1 MPFSGASSRWL
12 QRYAPALLAV
22 ALIIAMSI
30 SLAWQAA
37 GWLRLQRSPVAVAAS
52 PVSHESIR
60 SDPTRLARLFG
71 TSAQDPNAPP
81 PATNLDLVL
90 KGSFVQS
97 DPKLSSAIIQ
107 RQGDKPHRYAVGG
120 EISDGVKLHAVYR
133 DRVELQRGGRLESLP
148 FPHRSGDC
156 WPARTT
162 LQARTTRSNNC
173 KACRMRTLQHCAS
186 AWTPCASRWKPRPS
200 QNPPKKTRASPRPRL
215 RKATDPMSQPLL
227 RALFAPSSRSY
238 VPAVLL
244 SLALGIQAAH
254 AENNGGNAFVPAG
267 NQQEAHWTINLK
279 DADIR
284 EFIDQISE
292 ITGETFVVDP
302 RVKGQVSVVSKA
314 QLSLSEV
321 YQLFLSVM
329 STHGF
334 TVVAQ
339 GDQARIVPNAEA
351 KTEAGGGQSA
361 PDRLETRVIQV
372 QQSPVSELIPLI
384 RPLVPQY
391 GHLAAVPSANAL
403 IISDRS
409 ANIARIED
417 VIRQLDQKG
426 SHDYSVINLR
436 YGWVMDAA
444 EVLNNAM
451 SRGQAKGAAGA
462 QVIADARKPPDHPR
476 PAAGARQLVQ
486 LAQSL
491 DTLTARSANTRVIRL
506 RHNDAK
512 TLAETLGQISEGMKN
527 NGGQGGEQTGGGRPS
542 NILIRADESTNAL
555 VLLADPDTVNALE
568 DIVRQLDVPRAQVLV
583 EAAIVEISGDIQDAV
598 GVQWAINK
606 GGMGGTKTNFANTGL
621 SIGTL
626 LQSLEQQGTGIH
638 PRRRHRRHRQQ
649 QLRRAGHRALGQ
661 HQEQPAVDPEPVDPG
676 QPESGDSG
684 RPERTVPDRLLHHQ
698 QRRFEQPV
706 HHRGAQGYRRQPQG
720 HSAHQRRRGPAPG
733 DRAGDL
739 GPAAQRPAA
748 QQYRP
753 DHQQALD
760 QEHHPRRERPSDRDR
775 RPDPGRRF
783 PSRVEGSPARG
794 HPIARSPVPFHQGH
808 TQAQPDG
815 LPASYGGPRQRR
827 SRRALGQ
834 EIQRHPGHR
843 RHSRPGG
850 RPSILPTNAN
860 QLFDGQAVDLREL
873 KTE

>member
-148 FPHRSGDC
+148 FPHRSGG
-156 WPARTT
+156 
-162 LQARTTRSNNC
+162 L
-173 KACRMRTLQHCAS
+173 LAS
-186 AWTPCASRWKPRPS
+186 ADDITSENDSIEQLQSLQDENAAALRERLDALRQQMEATPIA
-200 QNPPKKTRASPRPRL
+200 NPPKKTRASPRPRL

-254 AENNGGNAFVPAG
+254 AEDSGGNAFVPAG

-302 RVKGQVSVVSKA
+302 RVRAVSVVSKA

-451 SRGQAKGAAGA
+451 SAA
-462 QVIADARKPPDHPR
+462 R
-476 PAAGARQLVQ
+476 
-486 LAQSL
+486 
-491 DTLTARSANTRVIRL
+491 
-506 RHNDAK
+506 
-512 TLAETLGQISEGMKN
+512 
-527 NGGQGGEQTGGGRPS
+527 
-542 NILIRADESTNAL
+542 
-555 VLLADPDTVNALE
+555 
-568 DIVRQLDVPRAQVLV
+568 PRA
-583 EAAIVEISGDIQDAV
+583 
-598 GVQWAINK
+598 
-606 GGMGGTKTNFANTGL
+606 
-621 SIGTL
+621 
-626 LQSLEQQGTGIH
+626 
-638 PRRRHRRHRQQ
+638 
-649 QLRRAGHRALGQ
+649 RRA
-661 HQEQPAVDPEPVDPG
+661 
-676 QPESGDSG
+676 
-684 RPERTVPDRLLHHQ
+684 
-698 QRRFEQPV
+698 
-706 HHRGAQGYRRQPQG
+706 
-720 HSAHQRRRGPAPG
+720 
-733 DRAGDL
+733 
-739 GPAAQRPAA
+739 
-748 QQYRP
+748 
-753 DHQQALD
+753 
-760 QEHHPRRERPSDRDR
+760 PR
-775 RPDPGRRF
+775 
-783 PSRVEGSPARG
+783 
-794 HPIARSPVPFHQGH
+794 
-808 TQAQPDG
+808 
-815 LPASYGGPRQRR
+815 
-827 SRRALGQ
+827 
-834 EIQRHPGHR
+834 
-843 RHSRPGG
+843 
-850 RPSILPTNAN
+850 
-860 QLFDGQAVDLREL
+860 
-873 KTE
+873 

>member
-1 MPFSGASSRWL
+1 
-12 QRYAPALLAV
+12 
-22 ALIIAMSI
+22 
-30 SLAWQAA
+30 
-37 GWLRLQRSPVAVAAS
+37 
-52 PVSHESIR
+52 
-60 SDPTRLARLFG
+60 
-71 TSAQDPNAPP
+71 
-81 PATNLDLVL
+81 
-90 KGSFVQS
+90 
-97 DPKLSSAIIQ
+97 
-107 RQGDKPHRYAVGG
+107 
-120 EISDGVKLHAVYR
+120 
-133 DRVELQRGGRLESLP
+133 
-148 FPHRSGDC
+148 
-156 WPARTT
+156 
-162 LQARTTRSNNC
+162 
-173 KACRMRTLQHCAS
+173 
-186 AWTPCASRWKPRPS
+186 
-200 QNPPKKTRASPRPRL
+200 
-215 RKATDPMSQPLL
+215 MSQPLL

-244 SLALGIQAAH
+244 SLALGIQVAH
-254 AENNGGNAFVPAG
+254 AEDSGRNAFVPAG

-292 ITGETFVVDP
+292 ITGETFVVNP

-462 QVIADARKPPDHPR
+462 QVIADARTNRLIILGPPQ
-476 PAAGARQLVQ
+476 ARAKLVQ

-491 DTLTARSANTRVIRL
+491 DTPTARSANTRVIRL

-555 VLLADPDTVNALE
+555 ILLADPDTVNALE

-606 GGMGGTKTNFANTGL
+606 GGMGGTRTNFGNTGL

-626 LQSLEQQGTGIH
+626 LQALKDDKPPALPDGAIVGIGSSSFGALVTALSANSKSNLLSTPSLLTLDNQKAEILVGQNVPFNTGSYTTNSEGSSNPFTTVERKDIGVNLKVTPHINDGAALRLEIEQEISSIA
-638 PRRRHRRHRQQ
+638 PSVQQ
-649 QLRRAGHRALGQ
+649 VSNTDIITNKRSIKSTILAENGQVIVLGGLIQDDVVQAESKVPLLGDIPWLGKLFRSTKDTHTKRNLMVFLRPTVVLDGAGLA
-661 HQEQPAVDPEPVDPG
+661 AI
-676 QPESGDSG
+676 SGKKYSDI
-684 RPERTVPDRLLHHQ
+684 RV
-698 QRRFEQPV
+698 
-706 HHRGAQGYRRQPQG
+706 
-720 HSAHQRRRGPAPG
+720 
-733 DRAGDL
+733 
-739 GPAAQRPAA
+739 
-748 QQYRP
+748 
-753 DHQQALD
+753 LD
-760 QEHHPRRERPSDRDR
+760 
-775 RPDPGRRF
+775 GRRS
-783 PSRVEGSPARG
+783 PEGRG
-794 HPIARSPVPFHQGH
+794 
-808 TQAQPDG
+808 
-815 LPASYGGPRQRR
+815 
-827 SRRALGQ
+827 
-834 EIQRHPGHR
+834 
-843 RHSRPGG
+843 
-850 RPSILPTNAN
+850 SILPSSAG
-860 QLFDGQAVDLREL
+860 QLFDGQTVDLRDL
-873 KTE
+873 KAE

>member
-1 MPFSGASSRWL
+1 
-12 QRYAPALLAV
+12 
-22 ALIIAMSI
+22 
-30 SLAWQAA
+30 
-37 GWLRLQRSPVAVAAS
+37 
-52 PVSHESIR
+52 
-60 SDPTRLARLFG
+60 
-71 TSAQDPNAPP
+71 
-81 PATNLDLVL
+81 
-90 KGSFVQS
+90 
-97 DPKLSSAIIQ
+97 
-107 RQGDKPHRYAVGG
+107 
-120 EISDGVKLHAVYR
+120 
-133 DRVELQRGGRLESLP
+133 
-148 FPHRSGDC
+148 
-156 WPARTT
+156 
-162 LQARTTRSNNC
+162 
-173 KACRMRTLQHCAS
+173 
-186 AWTPCASRWKPRPS
+186 
-200 QNPPKKTRASPRPRL
+200 
-215 RKATDPMSQPLL
+215 MSQPLF
-227 RALFAPSSRSY
+227 RALFTPTSRSY

-254 AENNGGNAFVPAG
+254 AEDSGRNAFVPAG

-462 QVIADARKPPDHPR
+462 QVIADARTTRLIILGPPQ
-476 PAAGARQLVQ
+476 ARAKLVQ

-491 DTLTARSANTRVIRL
+491 DTPTARSANTRVIRL

-555 VLLADPDTVNALE
+555 ILLADPDTVNALE

-606 GGMGGTKTNFANTGL
+606 GGMGGTRTNFGNTGL

-626 LQSLEQQGTGIH
+626 LQALKDDKPPALPDGAIVGIGSSSFGALVTALSANSKSNLLSTPSLLTLDNQKAEILVGQNVPFNTGSYTTNSEGSSNPFTTVERKDIGVNLKVTPHINDGAALRLEIEQEISSIA
-638 PRRRHRRHRQQ
+638 PSVQQ
-649 QLRRAGHRALGQ
+649 VSNTDIITNKRSIKSTILAENGQVIVLGGLIQDDVVQAESKVPLLGDIPWLGKLFRSTKDTHTKRNLMVFLRPTVVLDGAGLA
-661 HQEQPAVDPEPVDPG
+661 AI
-676 QPESGDSG
+676 SGKKYSDI
-684 RPERTVPDRLLHHQ
+684 RV
-698 QRRFEQPV
+698 
-706 HHRGAQGYRRQPQG
+706 
-720 HSAHQRRRGPAPG
+720 
-733 DRAGDL
+733 
-739 GPAAQRPAA
+739 
-748 QQYRP
+748 
-753 DHQQALD
+753 LD
-760 QEHHPRRERPSDRDR
+760 
-775 RPDPGRRF
+775 GRRS
-783 PSRVEGSPARG
+783 PEGRG
-794 HPIARSPVPFHQGH
+794 
-808 TQAQPDG
+808 
-815 LPASYGGPRQRR
+815 
-827 SRRALGQ
+827 
-834 EIQRHPGHR
+834 
-843 RHSRPGG
+843 
-850 RPSILPTNAN
+850 SILPSSAG
-860 QLFDGQAVDLREL
+860 QLFDGQTVDLRDL
-873 KTE
+873 KAE

>member
-1 MPFSGASSRWL
+1 
-12 QRYAPALLAV
+12 
-22 ALIIAMSI
+22 
-30 SLAWQAA
+30 
-37 GWLRLQRSPVAVAAS
+37 
-52 PVSHESIR
+52 
-60 SDPTRLARLFG
+60 
-71 TSAQDPNAPP
+71 
-81 PATNLDLVL
+81 
-90 KGSFVQS
+90 
-97 DPKLSSAIIQ
+97 
-107 RQGDKPHRYAVGG
+107 
-120 EISDGVKLHAVYR
+120 
-133 DRVELQRGGRLESLP
+133 
-148 FPHRSGDC
+148 
-156 WPARTT
+156 
-162 LQARTTRSNNC
+162 
-173 KACRMRTLQHCAS
+173 
-186 AWTPCASRWKPRPS
+186 
-200 QNPPKKTRASPRPRL
+200 
-215 RKATDPMSQPLL
+215 MSQPLL

-254 AENNGGNAFVPAG
+254 AEDSGRNAFVPAG

-462 QVIADARKPPDHPR
+462 QVIADARTNRLIILGPPQ
-476 PAAGARQLVQ
+476 ARAKLVQ

-491 DTLTARSANTRVIRL
+491 DTPTARSANTRVIRL

-512 TLAETLGQISEGMKN
+512 TLAETLDQISEGMKN

-555 VLLADPDTVNALE
+555 ILLADPDTVNALE

-606 GGMGGTKTNFANTGL
+606 GGMGGTRTNFGNTGL

-626 LQSLEQQGTGIH
+626 LQALKDDKPPALPDGAIVGIGSSSFGALVTALSANSKSNLLSTPSLLTLDNQKAEILVGQNVPFNTGSYTTNSEGSSNPFTTVERKDIGVNLKVTPHINDGAALRLEIEQEISSIA
-638 PRRRHRRHRQQ
+638 PSVQQ
-649 QLRRAGHRALGQ
+649 VSNTDIITNKRSIKSTILAENGQVIVLGGLIQDDVVQAESKVPLLGDIPWLGKLFRSTKDTHTKRNLMVFLRPTVVLDGAGLA
-661 HQEQPAVDPEPVDPG
+661 AI
-676 QPESGDSG
+676 SGKKYSDI
-684 RPERTVPDRLLHHQ
+684 RV
-698 QRRFEQPV
+698 
-706 HHRGAQGYRRQPQG
+706 
-720 HSAHQRRRGPAPG
+720 
-733 DRAGDL
+733 
-739 GPAAQRPAA
+739 
-748 QQYRP
+748 
-753 DHQQALD
+753 LD
-760 QEHHPRRERPSDRDR
+760 
-775 RPDPGRRF
+775 GRRS
-783 PSRVEGSPARG
+783 PEGRG
-794 HPIARSPVPFHQGH
+794 
-808 TQAQPDG
+808 
-815 LPASYGGPRQRR
+815 
-827 SRRALGQ
+827 
-834 EIQRHPGHR
+834 
-843 RHSRPGG
+843 
-850 RPSILPTNAN
+850 SILPSSAG
-860 QLFDGQAVDLREL
+860 QLFDGQTVDLRDL
-873 KTE
+873 KAE

>member
-1 MPFSGASSRWL
+1 
-12 QRYAPALLAV
+12 
-22 ALIIAMSI
+22 
-30 SLAWQAA
+30 
-37 GWLRLQRSPVAVAAS
+37 
-52 PVSHESIR
+52 
-60 SDPTRLARLFG
+60 
-71 TSAQDPNAPP
+71 
-81 PATNLDLVL
+81 
-90 KGSFVQS
+90 
-97 DPKLSSAIIQ
+97 
-107 RQGDKPHRYAVGG
+107 
-120 EISDGVKLHAVYR
+120 
-133 DRVELQRGGRLESLP
+133 
-148 FPHRSGDC
+148 
-156 WPARTT
+156 
-162 LQARTTRSNNC
+162 
-173 KACRMRTLQHCAS
+173 
-186 AWTPCASRWKPRPS
+186 
-200 QNPPKKTRASPRPRL
+200 
-215 RKATDPMSQPLL
+215 MSQPLF
-227 RALFAPSSRSY
+227 RALFAPTSRSY

-254 AENNGGNAFVPAG
+254 AEDSGRNAFAPAG

-462 QVIADARKPPDHPR
+462 QVIADARTNRLIILGPPQ
-476 PAAGARQLVQ
+476 ARAKLVQ

-491 DTLTARSANTRVIRL
+491 DTPTARSANTRVIRL

-555 VLLADPDTVNALE
+555 ILLADPDTVNALE

-606 GGMGGTKTNFANTGL
+606 GGMGGTRTNFGNTGL

-626 LQSLEQQGTGIH
+626 LQALKDDKPPVLPDGAIVGIGSSSFGALVTALSANSKSNLLSTPSLLTLDNQKAEILVGQNVPFNTGSYTTNSEGSSNPFTTVERKDIGVNLKVTPHINDGAALRLEIEQEISSIA
-638 PRRRHRRHRQQ
+638 PSVQQ
-649 QLRRAGHRALGQ
+649 VSNTDIITNKRSIKSTILAENGQVIVLGGLIQDDVVQAESKVPLLGDIPWLGKLFRSTKDTHTKRNLMVFLRPTVVLDGAGLA
-661 HQEQPAVDPEPVDPG
+661 AI
-676 QPESGDSG
+676 SGKKYSDI
-684 RPERTVPDRLLHHQ
+684 RV
-698 QRRFEQPV
+698 
-706 HHRGAQGYRRQPQG
+706 
-720 HSAHQRRRGPAPG
+720 
-733 DRAGDL
+733 
-739 GPAAQRPAA
+739 
-748 QQYRP
+748 
-753 DHQQALD
+753 LD
-760 QEHHPRRERPSDRDR
+760 
-775 RPDPGRRF
+775 GRRS
-783 PSRVEGSPARG
+783 PEGRG
-794 HPIARSPVPFHQGH
+794 
-808 TQAQPDG
+808 
-815 LPASYGGPRQRR
+815 
-827 SRRALGQ
+827 
-834 EIQRHPGHR
+834 
-843 RHSRPGG
+843 
-850 RPSILPTNAN
+850 SILPSSAG
-860 QLFDGQAVDLREL
+860 QLFDGQTVDLRDL
-873 KTE
+873 KAE

>member
-1 MPFSGASSRWL
+1 
-12 QRYAPALLAV
+12 
-22 ALIIAMSI
+22 
-30 SLAWQAA
+30 
-37 GWLRLQRSPVAVAAS
+37 
-52 PVSHESIR
+52 
-60 SDPTRLARLFG
+60 
-71 TSAQDPNAPP
+71 
-81 PATNLDLVL
+81 
-90 KGSFVQS
+90 
-97 DPKLSSAIIQ
+97 
-107 RQGDKPHRYAVGG
+107 
-120 EISDGVKLHAVYR
+120 
-133 DRVELQRGGRLESLP
+133 
-148 FPHRSGDC
+148 
-156 WPARTT
+156 
-162 LQARTTRSNNC
+162 
-173 KACRMRTLQHCAS
+173 
-186 AWTPCASRWKPRPS
+186 
-200 QNPPKKTRASPRPRL
+200 
-215 RKATDPMSQPLL
+215 MSQPLL

-244 SLALGIQAAH
+244 SLALGIQVAH
-254 AENNGGNAFVPAG
+254 AEDSGRNAFVPAG

-462 QVIADARKPPDHPR
+462 QVIADARTNRLIILGPPQ
-476 PAAGARQLVQ
+476 ARAKLVQ

-491 DTLTARSANTRVIRL
+491 DTPTARSANTRVIRL

-555 VLLADPDTVNALE
+555 ILLADPDTVNALE

-606 GGMGGTKTNFANTGL
+606 GGMGGTRTNFGNTGL

-626 LQSLEQQGTGIH
+626 LQALKDDKPPALPDGAIVGIGSSSFGALVTALSANSKSNLLSTPSLLTLDNQKAEILVGQNVPFNTGSYTTNSEGSSNPFTTVERKDIGVNLKVTPHINDGAALRLEIEQEISSIA
-638 PRRRHRRHRQQ
+638 PSVQQ
-649 QLRRAGHRALGQ
+649 VSNTDIITNKRSIKSTILAENGQVIVLGGLIQDDVVQAESKVPLLGDIPWLGKLFRSTKDTHTKRNLMVFLRPTVVLDGAGLA
-661 HQEQPAVDPEPVDPG
+661 AI
-676 QPESGDSG
+676 SGKKYSDI
-684 RPERTVPDRLLHHQ
+684 RV
-698 QRRFEQPV
+698 
-706 HHRGAQGYRRQPQG
+706 
-720 HSAHQRRRGPAPG
+720 
-733 DRAGDL
+733 
-739 GPAAQRPAA
+739 
-748 QQYRP
+748 
-753 DHQQALD
+753 LD
-760 QEHHPRRERPSDRDR
+760 
-775 RPDPGRRF
+775 GRRS
-783 PSRVEGSPARG
+783 PEGRG
-794 HPIARSPVPFHQGH
+794 
-808 TQAQPDG
+808 
-815 LPASYGGPRQRR
+815 
-827 SRRALGQ
+827 
-834 EIQRHPGHR
+834 
-843 RHSRPGG
+843 
-850 RPSILPTNAN
+850 SILPSSAG
-860 QLFDGQAVDLREL
+860 QSFDGQTVDLRDL
-873 KTE
+873 KAE